1 MSGAFDPPMDRS
13 ANMKITAIPQLY
25 RHVNRSWEIFSVLS
39 KYGLADWLSR
49 FDFEFAKTL
58 FRNRSG
64 EGLGSL
70 TRETRIRLA
79 LAELGPTFIKLG
91 QILSTRAD
99 LIGVRLAEELEQ
111 LQTAVEH
118 DPPAT
123 VRTTIARELRRP
135 VDDLFREFDDTPLA
149 SASIGQVHRARLLS
163 GQAVAVKVQ
172 HAGIE
177 ERVRIDLEILAGL
190 AVLAQRVPEFA
201 NYRPR
206 AIVAEFQRTLRREL
220 DFSRERRNIERF
232 ARDLASRSEVRIPAT
247 YPSLSTPRVLTME
260 YLDGVKFS
268 DAARDSRHDFDMD
281 LIARRGADLFLE
293 MIFANGFYHA
303 DPHPGNLILMENNT
317 IGLVDFGMVGRI
329 DELLRESIE
338 DLLLAIIAQD
348 PEQLTAIIMRLG
360 AVPVGLDD
368 VALGLEV
375 ADFVAHYGHVSLGDL
390 NLSSA
395 LNEMTEIIRRYQ
407 IMLPARLALLLKV
420 LVMLEGTGR
429 LASKNFNLMEVLAP
443 YRRRMLLR
451 RLSPVR
457 RAKKFRR
464 IYLEMERLVEILP
477 RRLGDILQQVQ
488 SGEFDV
494 HLDHRGLEPSVN
506 RLVLG
511 MLASAL
517 FLGSS
522 LLVSRNVPPLFH
534 EVSIIGATGMVLSIV
549 WGLRLLRAI
558 NKSGHLD
565 RHKSQDP

>member
-1 MSGAFDPPMDRS
+1 
-13 ANMKITAIPQLY
+13 MKITAIPQLY
-25 RHVNRSWEIFSVLS
+25 RNVNRSWEIFSILS

-49 FDFEFAKTL
+49 FEFEFTKTV
-58 FRNRSG
+58 FRDRSG
-64 EGLGSL
+64 EALGRL

-99 LIGVRLAEELEQ
+99 LIGVRLAEELEH
-111 LQTAVEH
+111 LQTAVRH
-118 DPPAT
+118 DPPEVVRAT
-123 VRTTIARELRRP
+123 VASELGRP
-135 VDDLFREFDDTPLA
+135 VDESFQHFDDTPLA
-149 SASIGQVHRARLLS
+149 SASIGQVHRAVLHGGL
-163 GQAVAVKVQ
+163 AVAVKVQ

-177 ERVRIDLEILAGL
+177 ERIRVDLEILAGL
-190 AVLAQRVPEFA
+190 AVLAQRIPEFA

-206 AIVAEFQRTLRREL
+206 ATVAEFQRTLRSEL
-220 DFSRERRNIERF
+220 DFSRERRNIDRF
-232 ARDLASRSEVRIPAT
+232 ARDLASHPKVRIPAT
-247 YPSLSTPRVLTME
+247 FPELSSARVLTME
-260 YLDGVKFS
+260 FLDGVKFS
-268 DAARDSRHDFDMD
+268 DAARTGQQDFDMD
-281 LIARRGADLFLE
+281 LIARQGAHLFLE
-293 MIFANGFYHA
+293 MIFGNGFYHA
-303 DPHPGNLILMENNT
+303 DPHPGNLILLDGNT

-329 DELLRESIE
+329 DELLRETIE

-368 VALGLEV
+368 TALGLEV

-390 NLSSA
+390 NISMA

-420 LVMLEGTGR
+420 LVMLEGTAR
-429 LASKNFNLMEVLAP
+429 LASSSFNLMEVLAP
-443 YRRRMLLR
+443 FRRKMMLR
-451 RLSPVR
+451 RLSPTR
-457 RAKKFRR
+457 RVKKFHR
-464 IYLEMERLVEILP
+464 IYLEVERLAEILP
-477 RRLGDILQQVQ
+477 RRLGEILQQVQ
-488 SGEFDV
+488 SGNFDV

-522 LLVSRNVPPLFH
+522 LLVSRNVPPLFRG
-534 EVSIIGATGMVLSIV
+534 VSIIGGTGMALSII
-549 WGLRLLRAI
+549 WGFRLLRAI

-565 RHKSQDP
+565 RRE

>member
-1 MSGAFDPPMDRS
+1 
-13 ANMKITAIPQLY
+13 MKLTAIPQLY
-25 RHVNRSWEIFSVLS
+25 RHVNRSWEIFSILS

-49 FDFEFAKTL
+49 FEFDFAKTV
-58 FRNRSG
+58 FRDRSG
-64 EGLGSL
+64 EGLGRL

-111 LQTAVEH
+111 LQTAVRH
-118 DPPAT
+118 DPPVV
-123 VRTTIARELRRP
+123 VRATIARELGRP
-135 VDDLFREFDDTPLA
+135 VDEAFEKFDDTPLA
-149 SASIGQVHRARLLS
+149 SASIGQVHHAVLHS
-163 GQAVAVKVQ
+163 GQQVAVKVQ
-172 HAGIE
+172 HAGID

-190 AVLAQRVPEFA
+190 AMLAERVPEFV

-232 ARDLASRSEVRIPAT
+232 ARDLAGHPEVRIPAT
-247 YPSLSTPRVLTME
+247 FAELSTPRVLTME
-260 YLDGVKFS
+260 FLDGVKFG
-268 DAARDSRHDFDMD
+268 DAARANRHDFDMD
-281 LIARRGADLFLE
+281 KIARQGANLYLE

-303 DPHPGNLILMENNT
+303 DPHPGNLILLPGDT

-368 VALGLEV
+368 TALGLEV

-429 LASKNFNLMEVLAP
+429 MASSTFNLMEVLGP
-443 YRRRMLLR
+443 YRRKMMLR
-451 RLSPVR
+451 RLSPTR
-457 RAKKFRR
+457 RIKKFHR
-464 IYLEMERLVEILP
+464 IYLEMERLAEILP
-477 RRLGDILQQVQ
+477 RRLGEILQQVQ
-488 SGEFDV
+488 SGKFDV

-522 LLVSRNVPPLFH
+522 LLVSRNVPPLLH
-534 EVSIIGATGMVLSIV
+534 DVSIVGAIGMTLSV
-549 WGLRLLRAI
+549 FWGLRLLRAI

-565 RHKSQDP
+565 RRD

>member
-1 MSGAFDPPMDRS
+1 M
-13 ANMKITAIPQLY
+13 
-25 RHVNRSWEIFSVLS
+25 
-39 KYGLADWLSR
+39 
-49 FDFEFAKTL
+49 
-58 FRNRSG
+58 
-64 EGLGSL
+64 
-70 TRETRIRLA
+70 
-79 LAELGPTFIKLG
+79 
-91 QILSTRAD
+91 
-99 LIGVRLAEELEQ
+99 
-111 LQTAVEH
+111 
-118 DPPAT
+118 
-123 VRTTIARELRRP
+123 
-135 VDDLFREFDDTPLA
+135 
-149 SASIGQVHRARLLS
+149 
-163 GQAVAVKVQ
+163 AVKVQ
-172 HAGIE
+172 HAGID

-190 AVLAQRVPEFA
+190 AMLAERVPEFV

-232 ARDLASRSEVRIPAT
+232 ARDLAGHPEVHIPAT
-247 YPSLSTPRVLTME
+247 FAELSTRRVLTME
-260 YLDGVKFS
+260 FLDGVKFA
-268 DAARDSRHDFDMD
+268 DAARASRHDFDMD
-281 LIARRGADLFLE
+281 LIARQGANLYLE

-303 DPHPGNLILMENNT
+303 DPHPGNLILLPGNT

-368 VALGLEV
+368 TALGLEV

-390 NLSSA
+390 NISSA

-429 LASKNFNLMEVLAP
+429 MASSTFNLMEVLGP
-443 YRRRMLLR
+443 YRRKMMLR
-451 RLSPVR
+451 RLSPTR
-457 RAKKFRR
+457 RVKKFHR
-464 IYLEMERLVEILP
+464 IYLEMERLAEILP
-477 RRLGDILQQVQ
+477 RRLGEILQQVQ
-488 SGEFDV
+488 SGKFDV

-522 LLVSRNVPPLFH
+522 LLVSRNVPPLLH
-534 EVSIIGATGMVLSIV
+534 DVSIVGAIGMTLE
-549 WGLRLLRAI
+549 RLLGTAI
-558 NKSGHLD
+558 AAGD
-565 RHKSQDP
+565 Q

>member
-1 MSGAFDPPMDRS
+1 
-13 ANMKITAIPQLY
+13 MKLTAIPQLY
-25 RHVNRSWEIFSVLS
+25 RHVNRSWEIFSILS

-49 FDFEFAKTL
+49 FEFEFAKTV
-58 FRNRSG
+58 FRDRSG
-64 EGLGSL
+64 EGLGRL

-111 LQTAVEH
+111 LQTAVRH
-118 DPPAT
+118 DPPVV
-123 VRTTIARELRRP
+123 VRATIARELGQP
-135 VDDLFREFDDTPLA
+135 VDEAFQQFDDTPLA
-149 SASIGQVHRARLLS
+149 SASIGQVHRAILHS
-163 GQAVAVKVQ
+163 GQAVAIKVQ

-177 ERVRIDLEILAGL
+177 ERVRVDLEILAGL
-190 AVLAQRVPEFA
+190 AMLAERVPEFV

-232 ARDLASRSEVRIPAT
+232 ARDLSGHPEVRIPVTFAD
-247 YPSLSTPRVLTME
+247 LSTPRVLTME
-260 YLDGVKFS
+260 FLDGVKFC
-268 DAARDSRHDFDMD
+268 DAARANRPDFDMD
-281 LIARRGADLFLE
+281 LIARQGANVFLE

-303 DPHPGNLILMENNT
+303 DPHPGNLILLPGNI

-368 VALGLEV
+368 TALGLEV

-390 NLSSA
+390 NISSA

-429 LASKNFNLMEVLAP
+429 MASSTFNLMEVLGP
-443 YRRRMLLR
+443 YRRKMMIR
-451 RLSPVR
+451 RLSPTR
-457 RAKKFRR
+457 RVKKFHR
-464 IYLEMERLVEILP
+464 IYLEMERLAEILP
-477 RRLGDILQQVQ
+477 RRVGEILQQVQ
-488 SGEFDV
+488 SGKFDV

-522 LLVSRNVPPLFH
+522 LLVSRNVPPLLH
-534 EVSIIGATGMVLSIV
+534 DVSIVGAIGMTLSV
-549 WGLRLLRAI
+549 FWGLRLLRAI

-565 RHKSQDP
+565 RRD

>member
-1 MSGAFDPPMDRS
+1 MRYDQP
-13 ANMKITAIPQLY
+13 
-25 RHVNRSWEIFSVLS
+25 V
-39 KYGLADWLSR
+39 
-49 FDFEFAKTL
+49 
-58 FRNRSG
+58 
-64 EGLGSL
+64 
-70 TRETRIRLA
+70 
-79 LAELGPTFIKLG
+79 
-91 QILSTRAD
+91 
-99 LIGVRLAEELEQ
+99 
-111 LQTAVEH
+111 
-118 DPPAT
+118 T
-123 VRTTIARELRRP
+123 VRSTIARELGRP
-135 VDDLFREFDDTPLA
+135 VDDLFSQFDDTPLA
-149 SASIGQVHRARLLS
+149 STSIGQVHRAVLHG

-177 ERVRIDLEILAGL
+177 ERVRVDLEILAGL
-190 AVLAQRVPEFA
+190 AILAERIPEFV

-206 AIVAEFQRTLRREL
+206 AIVAEFQRTLHREL

-232 ARDLASRSEVRIPAT
+232 ARDLAGRREVRIPAT
-247 YPSLSTPRVLTME
+247 FPDLSTSRVLTME
-260 YLDGVKFS
+260 YLDGVSFV
-268 DAARDSRHDFDMD
+268 DAARGGRSGFDMD

-293 MIFANGFYHA
+293 MIFGTGFYHA
-303 DPHPGNLILMENNT
+303 DPHPGNLILMEGNT

-338 DLLLAIIAQD
+338 DLLLAILAQD

-375 ADFVAHYGHVSLGDL
+375 ADFVSHYAHVSLGDL
-390 NLSSA
+390 SLSSA

-429 LASKNFNLMEVLAP
+429 LASPNFNLMEVLAP
-443 YRRRMLLR
+443 YRRRMMLR

-457 RAKKFRR
+457 RVKKFRR
-464 IYLEMERLVEILP
+464 IYLEVERLAEILP

-511 MLASAL
+511 MMASAL

-534 EVSIIGATGMVLSIV
+534 EVSIIGATGMILSVV

-565 RHKSQDP
+565 RANDV